1 MIKRSLT
8 VEISKPRKTFEAIA
22 EMIQNA
28 VIADVV
34 DKGDVP
40 NKYKPGTTQHKAYFT
55 WILEE
60 LDSEG
65 RNKRTFQSFTV
76 SLHEKATLSK
86 LLKEFGVVVSK
97 DAPFN
102 LESLIGTQR
111 LLILSQEDGDDGE
124 PYTKILATKKS
135 TGEVKIPA
143 DFQRKKDRA

>member
-1 MIKRSLT
+1 MSLE
-8 VEISKPRKTFEAIA
+8 VSISMPRKKFEGPV

-34 DKGDVP
+34 DKGDVL
-40 NKYKPGTTQHKAYFT
+40 NRYKPGTTQHKAYFT

-60 LDSEG
+60 QDSEG
-65 RNKRTFQSFTV
+65 RNKRVFQSFTV
-76 SLHEKATLSK
+76 SLHEKANLRK
-86 LLKEFGVVVSK
+86 LLKDFGIEVK
-97 DAPFN
+97 QDEKFQ

-111 LLILSQEDGDDGE
+111 LLILSSEDGDDGE
-124 PYTKILATKKS
+124 PYIKILATKKS